1 MRRTSPAEC
10 ARGAEREAL
19 GPEVFR
25 KDVSIQLS
33 AVDRNV
39 NRSVGGVKSERS
51 SRDGANLRQP
61 WGLEE

>member
-1 MRRTSPAEC
+1 MRRTDPAEC
-10 ARGAEREAL
+10 AREAGREL

-39 NRSVGGVKSERS
+39 NRSVGGSEI
-51 SRDGANLRQP
+51 
-61 WGLEE
+61 